1 MGLFGNKEERRAKFE
16 AKIQNKRSQY
26 LEENKIED
34 LYHDDNKEPMN
45 AIIDMSQN
53 KGVIPQFQNDGV
65 KTVYGEQL
73 VLERQNWMQIRQN
86 DQLIKQNAEIIK
98 LLKELKED

>member
-1 MGLFGNKEERRAKFE
+1 MGLFGNKEERRARYE
-16 AKIQNKRSQY
+16 AKEQNKRNQY
-26 LEENKIED
+26 LEANKIED
-34 LYHDDNKEPMN
+34 LYHDENIEPMN
-45 AIIDMSQN
+45 AIIDMSQS

-65 KTVYGEQL
+65 KTVYSEQL

-98 LLKELKED
+98 LLKELKQN

>member
-1 MGLFGNKEERRAKFE
+1 MGLFGNKEERKARYE
-16 AKIQNKRSQY
+16 AKVQNKRNQY

-34 LYHDDNKEPMN
+34 LYHDENIEPMN
-45 AIIDMSQN
+45 TIIDMSQS

-65 KTVYGEQL
+65 KTVYTEQL

-86 DQLIKQNAEIIK
+86 DQLIKQNAEIIN
-98 LLKELKED
+98 LLKELKQN

>member
-1 MGLFGNKEERRAKFE
+1 MGLFRNKEELKDRFE
-16 AKIQNKRSQY
+16 AKIQNKRNQY

-86 DQLIKQNAEIIK
+86 DQLFKQNAEIIK